1 MIPFRKQA
9 GVPRQA
15 GHFTSRTAA
24 SAVSGYRGL
33 VLAVACLTMLSACA
47 QVSRS
52 LGWRSSKVP
61 AEPVPELNPAKTAEV
76 QFALGRTLE
85 QQGKRDQARVAYESS
100 LRHDKKNGLACWRL
114 AVLAAQAGNNAGADR
129 YFGRAVELLPESAE
143 IHTDIGYSH
152 YLRGDLE
159 TATMHLRQAIT
170 LHDAHE
176 RAHNI
181 LGLVLAMQG
190 HELDA
195 AREFHAAGLDPA
207 DIACNLGYVALR
219 TGNAGKADEMYA
231 HALDLVPDHP
241 TANDYLAIAVAK
253 PGKLRRQPNPV
264 QHADWLNTEHSSA
277 THTHQAIHQPAIH
290 QPAVHQPAVH
300 HQAIHRPVR

>member
-52 LGWRSSKVP
+52 LGWRSSEVP

-129 YFGRAVELLPESAE
+129 YFGRAVDLLPESAE

-195 AREFHAAGLDPA
+195 AREFYAAGLKAA
-207 DIACNLGYVALR
+207 DITSNLGYVALR
-219 TGNAGKADEMYA
+219 AGKNSKAREMFA
-231 HALDLVPDHP
+231 HSLELDAEHSLAEHYFQVLVPNSQS
-241 TANDYLAIAVAK
+241 TAQK
-253 PGKLRRQPNPV
+253 PVDQKISQLQ
-264 QHADWLNTEHSSA
+264 
-277 THTHQAIHQPAIH
+277 
-290 QPAVHQPAVH
+290 
-300 HQAIHRPVR
+300 